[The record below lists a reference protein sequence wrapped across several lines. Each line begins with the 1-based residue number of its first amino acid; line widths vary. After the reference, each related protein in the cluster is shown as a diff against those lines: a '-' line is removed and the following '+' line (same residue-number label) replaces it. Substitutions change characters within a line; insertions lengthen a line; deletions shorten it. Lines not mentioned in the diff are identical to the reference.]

1 MTTSELTL
9 DMNSTALV
17 LIDLQHGIVAMDV
30 HPQPSAD
37 VVARSRQLADAFR
50 QAGAPVV
57 LVTVGN
63 RSDGRDAL
71 MPPCEAGYPPASVRP
86 DNWSTV
92 VPEMGAQASDIQI
105 TKRQWGAFYGT
116 ELDLQL
122 RRRGVKTIV
131 LGGIST
137 HVGVESTAR
146 DAYERGYAQV
156 FVSDGMASPSA
167 DAHANTLKFVFPR
180 LGLIRTTQQV
190 LEAAQRR

>member
-63 RSDGRDAL
+63 RSDGRDGL
-71 MPPCEAGYPPASVRP
+71 MPPCEAGYPAASVRP

>member
-17 LIDLQHGIVAMDV
+17 LIDLQHGIVAMDL
-30 HPQPSAD
+30 HPQPSAQ
-37 VVARSRQLADAFR
+37 VVSRSRQLADAFR

-63 RSDGRDAL
+63 RSDGRDGL
-71 MPPCEAGYPPASVRP
+71 MPPCETGYPPASVRP